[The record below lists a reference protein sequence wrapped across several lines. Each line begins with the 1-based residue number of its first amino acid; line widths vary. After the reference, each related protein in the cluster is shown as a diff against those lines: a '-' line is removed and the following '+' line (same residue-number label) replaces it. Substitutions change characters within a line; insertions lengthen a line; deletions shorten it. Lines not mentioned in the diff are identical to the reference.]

1 MSPAKSW
8 RDHRI
13 APVSRE
19 KAMTASLVA
28 VAGAEWL
35 SPVPAYKIRRLAS
48 IVGDAQM
55 EAP

>member
-1 MSPAKSW
+1 
-8 RDHRI
+8 
-13 APVSRE
+13 
-19 KAMTASLVA
+19 MTASLVA